1 MNKKV
6 QSCIV
11 ILFTIVSILIMIFS
25 DKINNETNFIKS
37 KILVINKKHIN
48 LEKQSDNKLKN
59 KDTNNEDNTNK
70 KIEVHKDTTT
80 RSNITASAVTSEQY
94 KKFKM
99 EKMNEELV
107 QDKEDFFSE
116 GNVKE
121 NADKQINSSDSKK
134 NSVKQTKGE
143 DSAKPDNKAV
153 NDKTD
158 VSKED
163 VSVFKVSRSQ
173 INDSLT
179 LSDKTKLLSRA
190 SKLSAIDYEK
200 VRKYLQSGS
209 DQDIKNTVKLLKERL
224 SEKDYDKAK
233 EVAQKIINMD
243 VVEQW
248 NKTLVWNG
256 DLNQVGVLER
266 VVTGYKD
273 QS

>member
-48 LEKQSDNKLKN
+48 LEKQSDNKVKN

-121 NADKQINSSDSKK
+121 NADKQVNSSDSKK

-158 VSKED
+158 GSKED

-179 LSDKTKLLSRA
+179 LSDKTKLLSIA

>member
-1 MNKKV
+1 MNKKI

-11 ILFTIVSILIMIFS
+11 ILFTVISILIMIFS
-25 DKINNETNFIKS
+25 DKINDETNFIKS
-37 KILVINKKHIN
+37 KILVINKKYIN
-48 LEKQSDNKLKN
+48 LEKQSDNQLKN
-59 KDTNNEDNTNK
+59 KDTNNEDNANK

-80 RSNITASAVTSEQY
+80 SNITASAVTSEQY

-99 EKMNEELV
+99 EKMNEELA

-121 NADKQINSSDSKK
+121 NADKQVNSSDRKK
-134 NSVKQTKGE
+134 SSVKQTKGE

-153 NDKTD
+153 NDKTGG
-158 VSKED
+158 SKED

-179 LSDKTKLLSRA
+179 LSDKTKLLSIA

-243 VVEQW
+243 VVEQ
-248 NKTLVWNG
+248 
-256 DLNQVGVLER
+256 
-266 VVTGYKD
+266 
-273 QS
+273 